1 MKLLFCP
8 LCWDVKK
15 LTRKEERQC
24 KCGRARGRAIEDGK
38 GGDQVWVTGA
48 ALVLGLNNL
57 DLDTAARNRWVGGD
71 AEIPLNCWLFEKGYR
86 KISIVEDPPEL
97 PGKMIELG
105 GLI

>member
-24 KCGRARGRAIEDGK
+24 KCGRVRGRCLPDGSL
-38 GGDQVWVTGA
+38 VWVNQQ
-48 ALVLGLNNL
+48 ALVLGLNNR
-57 DLDTAARNRWVGGD
+57 DLFEAATKRLAGGD
-71 AEIPLNCWLFEKGYR
+71 AEIPLTCFLFEKGYR

-97 PGKMIELG
+97 PGKMIVLPEA
-105 GLI
+105 